1 MIEVFWPVGL
11 FLLLAIFGLP
21 AAFSALVAGLAGVL
35 AVMPPIRALDMM
47 GSNVGSMLPYA
58 IVGVLVLALLGSW
71 LQSLG
76 AVQTFPDNRLG
87 SPRDPDRES
96 WFSGSA
102 LGAPL
107 PIAVPLVLACFLME
121 ISIGKAIVV
130 ALPVGLLLT
139 LIYVIL
145 FVILLARG
153 RPASVRRSAVRVDVA
168 LVVFRIL
175 IPIVAIAAVFAPVHL
190 GLATPNEAFA
200 ILFALL
206 LLPGLLCAAL
216 SRGGWR
222 RSGVG
227 LLAGARGA
235 GNIVLLIL
243 GLGLMVMALQ
253 LSGGLGKI
261 YEPLQ
266 LEPTIAVPGMLL
278 VVLVIGMVTGPLAAL
293 GVVVVAG
300 YPLIA
305 KLGVDPI
312 LFAGALF
319 IAVEA
324 VRVGPRLWRDG
335 FLRGR
340 VLHEDG
346 TVEVETG
353 SWPYY
358 LAAVVVTVAYG
369 WLISVP
375 GWMPAFMSRF
385 M

>member
-11 FLLLAIFGLP
+11 FLLLAFFGLP
-21 AAFSALVAGLAGVL
+21 AAFSLMIAGLAGVL
-35 AVMPPIRALDMM
+35 VGMPPARALDLM
-47 GSNVGSMLPYA
+47 GSVVGSMLPYA
-58 IVGVLVLALLGSW
+58 VVGMLILGLLGSW
-71 LQSLG
+71 LQGLG

-87 SPRDPDRES
+87 TPRDPDRES
-96 WFSGSA
+96 WFSASA
-102 LGAPL
+102 MGAPL

-121 ISIGKAIVV
+121 ISIGKAVLV

-145 FVILLARG
+145 FVILMARG

-175 IPIVAIAAVFAPVHL
+175 IPILAIAVVFVPVHL
-190 GLATPNEAFA
+190 GLVTPNEAFA
-200 ILFALL
+200 VFFVLL
-206 LLPGLLCAAL
+206 LIPGLLCAAL

-222 RSGVG
+222 RSGMG

-235 GNIVLLIL
+235 GNMVLLIL
-243 GLGLMVMALQ
+243 GFALLATVLQ
-253 LSGGLGKI
+253 QSGGLGKI
-261 YEPLQ
+261 YEPLE
-266 LEPTIAVPGMLL
+266 LPPTIAVPGVLL
-278 VVLVIGMVTGPLAAL
+278 VVLIVGMVTGPLAAL
-293 GVVVVAG
+293 GIVVIVG

-305 KLGVDPI
+305 SAGVDPV

-340 VLHEDG
+340 ILHEDG

-358 LAAVVVTVAYG
+358 LAAVPVTLVYG
-369 WLISVP
+369 WLIADP
-375 GWMPAFMSRF
+375 GWMPAFMSKF